1 MNKKLLIFKRKTA
14 KELHE
19 KGGSNRKIAR
29 HLLASKNSV
38 GKWVQMDESEISSD
52 NRGGEKG
59 KSRKYTPETKRQII
73 KIRTDLEKED
83 SYFIG
88 SEVVKKN
95 YENQTGE
102 KVSKSCVDR
111 VLKEA
116 GLVKSPRKKK
126 KGRSKYMKYP
136 EYTLTKLGKSMMSI
150 DFIGPKYLKGSDN
163 RINFL
168 SCKYL
173 RPQKQGLVTR
183 IEGQTTEE
191 TITALKEI
199 WRTHPIPEVLKIDN
213 DSAFGANLPHEEY
226 IGKLA

>member
-1 MNKKLLIFKRKTA
+1 VSEMNKKLLIFKRKKA

-19 KGGSNRKIAR
+19 KGWSNRKIAPR

-59 KSRKYTPETKRQII
+59 NSRKYTPETKRQII

-88 SEVVKKN
+88 SKVVKKN
-95 YENQTGE
+95 YEEQTGE

-116 GLVKSPRKKK
+116 GLVKSPGKKR
-126 KGRSKYMKYP
+126 KGRSKYMNYP
-136 EYTLTKLGKSMMSI
+136 DYTLIKLGKSMMS
-150 DFIGPKYLKGSDN
+150 S
-163 RINFL
+163 
-168 SCKYL
+168 
-173 RPQKQGLVTR
+173 
-183 IEGQTTEE
+183 
-191 TITALKEI
+191 
-199 WRTHPIPEVLKIDN
+199 
-213 DSAFGANLPHEEY
+213 
-226 IGKLA
+226 